1 MGHAFSFTA
10 GFMILAMFHSFM
22 TASVTL
28 LVILLLINV
37 SMYVNNT
44 CMVVIVPVLLLTLE
58 IALDDGMFM
67 WIQNELK
74 HFLSAISRFLKRIPI
89 EHVE

>member
-22 TASVTL
+22 IASVTL
-28 LVILLLINV
+28 LVILLLINI

-44 CMVVIVPVLLLTLE
+44 CMVIIVPVLLLTLE
-58 IALDDGMFM
+58 MALDEGT
-67 WIQNELK
+67 
-74 HFLSAISRFLKRIPI
+74 FLHRG
-89 EHVE
+89 